1 MKFITLF
8 VTFALLIGGYLWSM
22 SYASQKKDA
31 DIYYVTH
38 FYKATEIQ
46 KELQSNGYNIP
57 LSVVMYHE
65 EFDNLQDWQDYFKTV
80 NPNRFY
86 WTWTSTVPTPDQSFL
101 LNLLSIEYD
110 NKQGFS
116 QDP

>member
-1 MKFITLF
+1 MRFITLLI
-8 VTFALLIGGYLWSM
+8 TFALLIGGYLWSM
-22 SYASQKKDA
+22 SYVSQKKDA

-65 EFDNLQDWQDYFKTV
+65 ELTSLQDWQDYFKTV
-80 NPNRFY
+80 NPDRSY
-86 WTWTSTVPTPDQSFL
+86 RSWIETVSDSNQL
-101 LNLLSIEYD
+101 LLKLLSIEYD